1 MLERGQAVN
10 RTARHCG
17 FGSEE
22 TMRRGFLRVLGTNPR
37 DYRERF
43 GHAGLPEGAGA

>member
-1 MLERGQAVN
+1 MLERGQPVN
-10 RTARHCG
+10 QTARRCG

-43 GHAGLPEGAGA
+43 

>member
-1 MLERGQAVN
+1 MLEQGLAVN
-10 RTARHCG
+10 QVSRRCG

-22 TMRRGFLRVLGTNPR
+22 TMRRGFLRGLGATPS

-43 GHAGLPEGAGA
+43 